1 MGAAPPALACG
12 AAREPNVA
20 PRFRMT
26 RRSPS
31 RTSTVFRSFADINFT
46 IRSSNPTSIGLSE
59 DLPDARPLELVL
71 GDFLFARLAKVVVL
85 SRKSAFGKRQRA
97 IASLDVAAF
106 ERLVQRREHFA
117 AAVGDQHVVLDA
129 DASFAGDVDARLD
142 GDDHARAELFVTAR
156 LAHGRQ
162 LVDLAADAVA
172 EAVAEV
178 VLEAGVVDHVA
189 GDAVGLL
196 RRDSGAQEL
205 DRRLLCLVNDLVN
218 LLDLRTDAA
227 DHQRARQVRAV

>member
-85 SRKSAFGKRQRA
+85 SQIGR
-97 IASLDVAAF
+97 
-106 ERLVQRREHFA
+106 
-117 AAVGDQHVVLDA
+117 
-129 DASFAGDVDARLD
+129 ASFRKRVWTS
-142 GDDHARAELFVTAR
+142 EFI
-156 LAHGRQ
+156 
-162 LVDLAADAVA
+162 A
-172 EAVAEV
+172 EA
-178 VLEAGVVDHVA
+178 
-189 GDAVGLL
+189 
-196 RRDSGAQEL
+196 
-205 DRRLLCLVNDLVN
+205 
-218 LLDLRTDAA
+218 
-227 DHQRARQVRAV
+227 